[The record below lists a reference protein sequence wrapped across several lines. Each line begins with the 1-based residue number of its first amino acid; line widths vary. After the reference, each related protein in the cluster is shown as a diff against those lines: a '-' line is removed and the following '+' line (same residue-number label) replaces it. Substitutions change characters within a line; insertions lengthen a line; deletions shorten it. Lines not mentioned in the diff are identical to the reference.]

1 MKSLWSALAAI
12 TTIVACDNT
21 TAPRSVQSSI
31 DDSHVPPSLRV
42 AYFED
47 ASRLALRDLLRTG
60 FAAVPIPRERVQPY
74 YDALVSVYNATALP
88 ARDSVV
94 DVYAI
99 HTYPYP
105 STRSLVVAAASAEAW
120 VQHLIAGDVPTGN
133 ATVDDLLARYA
144 LTLGTVWH
152 FRDGEALLTLTPDEP
167 LNIAALAPLFSRV
180 AGVRYAEP
188 DGFVGDG
195 NNLEGSIADARVL
208 LSYSVGSGDCFSG
221 CINRRYYRFAVSA
234 DGTVEY
240 LGASGVLGSR

>member
-1 MKSLWSALAAI
+1 MQRFVSALAVIALI
-12 TTIVACDNT
+12 ACADGT
-21 TAPRSVQSSI
+21 GPRSIQSSI
-31 DDSHVPPSLRV
+31 DDSHLPPSLRT

-47 ASRLALRDLLRTG
+47 AARLALRDLLPTG
-60 FAAVPIPRERVQPY
+60 FAAIPIPRERIQPY
-74 YDALVSVYNATALP
+74 YGALVAVYNATLLP
-88 ARDSVV
+88 ARDTVV
-94 DVYAI
+94 EAYAI

-105 STRSLVVAAASAEAW
+105 STRSLVVAAASAETW

-195 NNLEGSIADARVL
+195 NNLEGSIPDSRVL
-208 LSYSVGSGDCFSG
+208 LSYSVGSGDCPSG

-234 DGTVEY
+234 DGMVEY
-240 LGASGVLGSR
+240 LGASGILGTR

>member
-12 TTIVACDNT
+12 TIVACDNP

-60 FAAVPIPRERVQPY
+60 FAGIRIPGERVQPY

-105 STRSLVVAAASAEAW
+105 STRSLVVGAANTEAW
-120 VQHLIAGDVPTGN
+120 VQHLIAGEIPTGN
-133 ATVDDLLARYA
+133 ATVDDLLARYS
-144 LTLGTVWH
+144 LTLSTVWQL
-152 FRDGEALLTLTPDEP
+152 RDGEALLVLTPDQP
-167 LNIAALAPLFSRV
+167 LNIAALAPLFSPV

-188 DGFVGDG
+188 NGFVGDG
-195 NNLEGSIADARVL
+195 NNLEGSIADARVV

-240 LGASGVLGSR
+240 LGASGVLGGP